1 VRSIGWNLGT
11 FRELGGGLK
20 DVVRRPLPGGR
31 EVRTIGGEPR
41 LDPLVSHRTAFFA
54 GMTFTVGLLGALYQV
69 AHTGEWPGEL
79 RDYFFPKTG
88 RKTPQGDDERVSL
101 PSYMKDVYAFG
112 RAPIT
117 TLSHKAHP
125 EIGLLLDTWRNEDYY
140 GNEIRNADDPWVQQA
155 RQYFDYLTKQAVPI
169 SVRNLLQR
177 RQTGGTLGGQ
187 AESVVGISPAPAL
200 LTRSAAEE
208 KIRDYLGPM
217 HRSFEQAAVA
227 DQRREYRQG
236 LQQGGDIGAE
246 QMAGAR
252 ATGLLTP
259 QSVKRMQQERHFTG
273 LDFGFPRLTLDQ
285 AFHVYDVMTPAERW
299 RFKSRLEMKY
309 RAAHLPPAE
318 RTEMHERLD
327 RARALPASPKEPAGG
342 GQ

>member
-1 VRSIGWNLGT
+1 
-11 FRELGGGLK
+11 
-20 DVVRRPLPGGR
+20 
-31 EVRTIGGEPR
+31 
-41 LDPLVSHRTAFFA
+41 
-54 GMTFTVGLLGALYQV
+54 
-69 AHTGEWPGEL
+69 
-79 RDYFFPKTG
+79 
-88 RKTPQGDDERVSL
+88 
-101 PSYMKDVYAFG
+101 
-112 RAPIT
+112 
-117 TLSHKAHP
+117 
-125 EIGLLLDTWRNEDYY
+125 
-140 GNEIRNADDPWVQQA
+140 
-155 RQYFDYLTKQAVPI
+155 VPI